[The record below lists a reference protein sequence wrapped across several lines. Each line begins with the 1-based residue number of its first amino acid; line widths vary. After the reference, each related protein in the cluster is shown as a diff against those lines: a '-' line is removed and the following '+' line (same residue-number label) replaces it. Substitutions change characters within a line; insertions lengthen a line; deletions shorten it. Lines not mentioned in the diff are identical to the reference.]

1 MEFPLLNETN
11 FIMYAMKNY
20 ENPTCTGM
28 DEFYEDLNRVK
39 YIKRLFR
46 KYEKSDILRERLIL
60 NHLIILSNVFGP
72 VSCSRMM
79 FYKTESE
86 LHPYL
91 KTFLVYLNYLP
102 KQIEEIDLDSIPLE
116 QGIVEKLRSL

>member
-1 MEFPLLNETN
+1 
-11 FIMYAMKNY
+11 
-20 ENPTCTGM
+20 
-28 DEFYEDLNRVK
+28 
-39 YIKRLFR
+39 
-46 KYEKSDILRERLIL
+46 
-60 NHLIILSNVFGP
+60 
-72 VSCSRMM
+72 MM